1 VFTHFPRW
9 RGLLVAAMVLGSLSL
24 NVAGHEIPADVTIQ
38 ALLKPEGHRLR
49 VLVRVPLVAMRDF
62 NYPTRGDRAA
72 GILDVSRADLLLRD
86 AAMLWVAGYV
96 EIYEGDTLLPPPTVV
111 DLRVSLPSDKS
122 FGSYEEA
129 LAHVTGPRLP
139 DDIDLQWSEGLLD
152 ILFEYRIQSDA
163 ARFSVQPGFDRL
175 GLRTYTTLRLI
186 TSAGTVRAFEFA
198 GNPGLVRLDPEW
210 SQVVRRFVASG
221 VQQLIEP
228 TDLALF
234 LVCLVLPFRRLR
246 PLAAVAAAFGLGYS
260 VTLLASSYG
269 LAPDA
274 LWFAP
279 LVSTL
284 VAASILYVG
293 LANIVR
299 YLASGTPTPASR
311 VAAGLGFG
319 LIYGFAFSFTLQRTL
334 QFAGAHA
341 LAGVLS
347 FNAGIAVGQIALLL
361 VLAVAFSLLFRYI
374 VDDRSGTIVLSAI
387 VAHTAWHWT
396 WDRWGIL
403 RQFRFEWPAFD
414 LAFWALA
421 MRWAM
426 VIVALGGFYWLIGLR
441 RRDSESLKSEV

>member
-1 VFTHFPRW
+1 MPRPIVCPNTQLFGIGFGQNGSTSNFGTITLPLVCAIASCSIMCWPMARAASRTISPAPIKRVRLRLIPSFLPRTECCGMCAARAICGGQYTLSRHAVFTHFPRL
-9 RGLLVAAMVLGSLSL
+9 RGLLLAAMMLVSLSL
-24 NVAGHEIPADVTIQ
+24 IVAGHEIPADVTIQ
-38 ALLKPEGHRLR
+38 TLLKPEGHRLR

-96 EIYEGDTLLPPPTVV
+96 EIYEGDTLLLPPTVV

-186 TSAGTVRAFEFA
+186 TSAGTVRAFEFT
-198 GNPGLVRLDPEW
+198 GNPGLVRLDPDW

-221 VQQLIEP
+221 VQQIIEP
-228 TDLALF
+228 TDLVLF

-246 PLAAVAAAFGLGYS
+246 PLAVVAAAFALGYS

-279 LVSTL
+279 LVST
-284 VAASILYVG
+284 
-293 LANIVR
+293 
-299 YLASGTPTPASR
+299 
-311 VAAGLGFG
+311 
-319 LIYGFAFSFTLQRTL
+319 
-334 QFAGAHA
+334 
-341 LAGVLS
+341 
-347 FNAGIAVGQIALLL
+347 
-361 VLAVAFSLLFRYI
+361 
-374 VDDRSGTIVLSAI
+374 
-387 VAHTAWHWT
+387 
-396 WDRWGIL
+396 
-403 RQFRFEWPAFD
+403 
-414 LAFWALA
+414 
-421 MRWAM
+421 
-426 VIVALGGFYWLIGLR
+426 
-441 RRDSESLKSEV
+441 